1 MISFCNFSFIFRYGM
16 KLRFVKE
23 FLNKI
28 VHDTLDEAVKYGP
41 EKHEI
46 LKKRSEKVLNESR

>member
-1 MISFCNFSFIFRYGM
+1 M

-28 VHDTLDEAVKYGP
+28 VHETLDEAVKYGP
-41 EKHEI
+41 EKHET